1 MNDIISKRGETMKA
15 ITIRGIDSS
24 VSSKLKQV
32 AKNEKKSVNQLVL
45 DMIKQNVGM
54 QKKKKYTKK
63 YNDLDHLFGIWTDT
77 EFDKIQGIIDG
88 QRKIDR
94 KYGNETVVD

>member
-1 MNDIISKRGETMKA
+1 MKA

-24 VSSKLKQV
+24 VSEKLKQV

-45 DMIKQNVGM
+45 DMIKQNIGM
-54 QKKKKYTKK
+54 QKRKKYTKK
-63 YNDLDHLFGIWTDT
+63 YNDLDHLFGIWTDD
-77 EFDKIQGIIDG
+77 EFNKIQGVIDS

-94 KYGNETVVD
+94 ELWE

>member
-1 MNDIISKRGETMKA
+1 MKA

-24 VSSKLKQV
+24 ISSKLKQV

-45 DMIKQNVGM
+45 DMIKQNIGM
-54 QKKKKYTKK
+54 QKRKKYTIT
-63 YNDLDHLFGIWTDT
+63 YDDLDHLFGIWTDA
-77 EFDKIQGIIDG
+77 EFNKIQSNIDG

-94 KYGNETVVD
+94 ELWE

>member
-1 MNDIISKRGETMKA
+1 MKA

-45 DMIKQNVGM
+45 DIIKENIGM
-54 QKKKKYTKK
+54 QKGKKYTKI
-63 YNDLDHLFGIWTDT
+63 YDDLDHLFGIWTDD
-77 EFDKIQGIIDG
+77 EFDKIQSIIDS

-94 KYGNETVVD
+94 ELWE

>member
-1 MNDIISKRGETMKA
+1 MKA

-32 AKNEKKSVNQLVL
+32 AKDEKKSVNQLVL
-45 DMIKQNVGM
+45 DMIKQNIGM

-63 YNDLDHLFGIWTDT
+63 YNDLDHLSGIWTDA
-77 EFDKIQGIIDG
+77 EFHEVQGIIDS

-94 KYGNETVVD
+94 ELWE